1 MQNPFPR
8 LTAAEAA
15 ALISHG
21 QTVAFGGFVVAGN
34 PVTVAAALGARAA
47 AEHAAGREFQIGIIG
62 VATGASMDGVLA
74 EAIAFRTPYQSSP
87 RLRARINAGQCRFF
101 DTHLSH
107 LTQALRYGFL
117 PPVDWAVA
125 QAADLTPDGR
135 VLLTSGVGGCPTFTN
150 RAARVIVELN
160 RAHPAALHG
169 FHDIYEPADP
179 PHRREIPIYQPADR
193 IGTPLMQV
201 DPARI
206 AGVVECDVPDE
217 GAGYDPPTEVTTR
230 IGCNVA
236 EFLAAELAAGRLPAS
251 FLPVQSG
258 VGDIANAV
266 LGALGSHPDI
276 PVFEMYTEIL
286 QEAVIRLMQ
295 AGRVRFAS
303 ACGLALPPALQRE
316 LYADL
321 ESYRGRVLLRPQ
333 EITNHPEVVRRL
345 GLISMNTAL
354 EADIFGNVNS
364 THVLGRHMMN
374 GIGGSGDFTRNA
386 YLSIFSCPSTAKGG
400 KISTIVPMVTHVD
413 HNEHSVQ
420 ILATEWGVADL
431 RGRSPRERAEVVVE
445 RCAHPE
451 YRDELRAYLKL
462 AQGGHTAHTLRAAFA
477 FHERFEEA
485 GDMRTR

>member
-1 MQNPFPR
+1 MHSPFPQ
-8 LTAAEAA
+8 LTAPEAA
-15 ALISHG
+15 SLIDHG

-34 PVTVAAALGARAA
+34 PVAIGAALAARAA
-47 AEHAAGREFQIGIIG
+47 AEHAAGREFQIGNIG
-62 VATGASMDGVLA
+62 VATGSFMDGALA
-74 EAIAFRTPYQSSP
+74 AAIASRTPYQSAP

-107 LTQALRYGFL
+107 LTQSLRYGFL
-117 PPVDWAVA
+117 GPVDWAVV

-135 VLLTSGVGGCPTFTN
+135 TLLTSGVGGCPTYTN
-150 RAARVIVELN
+150 RARRVLIELN

-169 FHDIYEPADP
+169 FHDIYEPSDP
-179 PHRREIPIYQPADR
+179 PYRREIPIYKPSDR
-193 IGTPLMQV
+193 IGTPWMQV
-201 DPARI
+201 DPAKI
-206 AGVVECDVPDE
+206 AGVVECDMADE
-217 GAGYDPPTEVTTR
+217 GAGFDPPTEATTR
-230 IGCNVA
+230 IGVNVA
-236 EFLAAELAAGRLPAS
+236 EFLASEIAAGRLPAS

-295 AGRVRFAS
+295 AGRVIFAS
-303 ACGLALPPALQRE
+303 CCGLALTPALQRE
-316 LYADL
+316 VYADL

-364 THVLGRHMMN
+364 THVLGRDMMN

-386 YLSIFSCPSTAKGG
+386 YLSIFCCPSTAKGG
-400 KISTIVPMVTHVD
+400 KISAIVPMVTHVD

-431 RGRSPRERAEVVVE
+431 RGRSPRERAQAVIE
-445 RCAHPE
+445 RCAHPQ
-451 YRDELRAYLKL
+451 YRDELRTYLTL
-462 AQGGHTAHTLRAAFA
+462 APSGHTPHTLRAAFR
-477 FHERFEEA
+477 FHERFEET
-485 GDMRTR
+485 GDMRP